1 VARYIYFRKKDKMS
15 YILAQREHMF
25 GIVYL
30 KTTATKEAVPKSISL
45 KLFIIEPWSL
55 KGTKLEL

>member
-1 VARYIYFRKKDKMS
+1 MS
-15 YILAQREHMF
+15 YILAQREYMF

-30 KTTATKEAVPKSISL
+30 KTTTTKEAVPKSISL

-55 KGTKLEL
+55 TGTKLEL